1 MEQSGIA
8 AEESAYDTA
17 AQAYAQEQRIISN
30 PSLRYFADIF
40 IELGTKAL
48 FITSVPLYWFIL
60 FNYALGWF
68 DLPLFVFVVLCSY
81 AFSLAGKGWGAL
93 DWLSRAHNKESSE
106 AQVSDSVSDKDL
118 QEIGYMTIDNVTAD
132 LKDSMTEEMKD
143 SISVDMTDANAIT

>member
-1 MEQSGIA
+1 MEQSEIA
-8 AEESAYDTA
+8 AGESTYDAA
-17 AQAYAQEQRIISN
+17 AQDFAQEQQMIGN
-30 PSLRYFADIF
+30 PLLRYFADMF

-68 DLPLFVFVVLCSY
+68 DIPLFVFVVLCSY

-118 QEIGYMTIDNVTAD
+118 QEIEYVTVDSIAAD
-132 LKDSMTEEMKD
+132 LKDSIAD
-143 SISVDMTDANAIT
+143 STIDTKKIAGAEQ